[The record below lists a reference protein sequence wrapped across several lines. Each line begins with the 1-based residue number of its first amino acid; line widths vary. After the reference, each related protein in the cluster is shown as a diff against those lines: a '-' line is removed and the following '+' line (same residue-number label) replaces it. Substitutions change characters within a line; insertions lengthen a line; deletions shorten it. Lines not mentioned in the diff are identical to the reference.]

1 MHVPDQ
7 AELRRAFINAS
18 RSKIA
23 SMSMPAA
30 WPPPRADDRD
40 FLGWVD
46 PKAPRRAYLV
56 VGPDVFDELTTIEL
70 RLPSSPGGRA
80 RKTMCDLCQSADSLA
95 GAALLVA
102 PRAGARGRAGDS
114 VGLCMCLDFD
124 CSLRAREPLKGHQV
138 SVTGRPDERVPEL
151 VERLR
156 DFVARVYS

>member
-7 AELRRAFINAS
+7 PAIRRAFVNTS
-18 RSKIA
+18 RSRAA
-23 SMSMPAA
+23 SMTLPGA

-56 VGPDVFDELTTIEL
+56 VELDELVAIEL
-70 RLPSSPGGRA
+70 RLPSAPGGRA
-80 RKTMCDLCQSADSLA
+80 RKTMCDLCHSVDAPD
-95 GAALLVA
+95 GATLMVA

-114 VGLCMCLDFD
+114 VGICICTDFA
-124 CSLRAREPLKGHQV
+124 CSLRVREPLKEHQV
-138 SVTGRPDERVPEL
+138 SVSGRPDDRQQQL

-156 DFVARVYS
+156 DFMARVRA